1 MPFKMV
7 LATTTLAEY
16 WHPSLDMDNG
26 HYPLGLGYLQA
37 VAEQA
42 GHRVESLYLVR
53 EAVATCTDKI
63 LDAVKCLAADVLGLS
78 VITDNRVSTFRVI
91 EAAHERFP
99 DLRIVLG
106 GIHVS
111 TMYEQIVDR
120 YPFVVAVLGE
130 GEITLVDLLDAFET
144 GRDLS
149 EVQGIA
155 FFRDGRVVKTAERP
169 LIEDLDS
176 LPLPRHDI
184 FYSPTRQTGQLLT
197 SRGCPFTCS
206 FCALDS
212 TSRRKVRTRSPS
224 KVVDEI
230 EKILSDHPQTTTIYI
245 VDDQFF
251 VDNKRVIAIC
261 DEIVRRG
268 IKCRFICQGRVR
280 PLSRELVLA
289 LERAGFVAVSLGL
302 ESGSAAVLER
312 CKKKISLEDV
322 ERAVR
327 LFADSNIEIGVLLII
342 GLPGENL
349 QTIQETTD
357 FCKKLQK
364 IKYHVYDNKVQDLFI
379 YPGTEIYEIAKS
391 AGAINDDY
399 WLGEA
404 ECPRFH
410 VEIGTSEFISFREIL
425 LARLCPTR
433 IFTPGGFAAQRD
445 MIPLILKH
453 IWSAKVIFE
462 GHRALREVQEVALK
476 WMVEQGRTSL
486 SLSKAIPAGTCL
498 ITAFRKPG
506 SDTEVVLDHEIL
518 PTPLPAHQLIR
529 LAQQHGIT
537 PVVDSIND
545 AVTMFLEEG
554 FARGD
559 NRLDAIPSLPKNA
572 IKPALRY

>member
-1 MPFKMV
+1 MASRIL
-7 LATTTLAEY
+7 LATTTLAEH
-16 WHPSLDMDNG
+16 WHPTLDMDNG
-26 HYPLGLGYLQA
+26 HYPLGLGYLQS

-42 GHRVESLYLVR
+42 GHRVECLFLVR
-53 EAVATCTDKI
+53 EAVATCTDKV
-63 LDAVKCLAADVLGLS
+63 LDAVECLAADVLGLS
-78 VITDNRVSTFRVI
+78 VITDNRVSAFRVI

-99 DLRIVLG
+99 GLRIVLG

-111 TMYEQIVDR
+111 TMYEQIVGR

-155 FFRDGRVVKTAERP
+155 FFRDGQVVKTAERP

-184 FYSPTRQTGQLLT
+184 FYSPARQQGQLLT

-212 TSRRKVRTRSPS
+212 TSRRKVRTRSPT

-230 EKILSDHPQTTTIYI
+230 EKILSDHPQTTTIYV

-268 IKCRFICQGRVR
+268 IKCHFICQGRVR

-289 LERAGFVAVSLGL
+289 LERAGFIGVSLGL

-322 ERAVR
+322 ERAVH
-327 LFADSNIEIGVLLII
+327 LFADSPISIEVLLII

-349 QTIQETTD
+349 TSIIETTD
-357 FCKKLQK
+357 FCRKLQK
-364 IKYHVYDNKVQDLFI
+364 IKYHSYDSKVQDLFI
-379 YPGTEIYEIAKS
+379 YPGTEIYEIAKAS
-391 AGAINDDY
+391 GAIDDDF
-399 WLGEA
+399 WLGDGV
-404 ECPRFH
+404 CPRFH
-410 VEIGTSEFISFREIL
+410 VELGPSEFISFREIL
-425 LARLCPTR
+425 LTRLSPSR
-433 IFTPGGFAAQRD
+433 LFTPGGFVAQRE
-445 MIPLILKH
+445 MVPLILKYAYT
-453 IWSAKVIFE
+453 SQSNFE
-462 GHRALREVQEVALK
+462 GRHCIMELQYRVLNTL
-476 WMVEQGRTSL
+476 MEQGRLLLAKPIPEQVSFMTARRQFGSE
-486 SLSKAIPAGTCL
+486 SAI
-498 ITAFRKPG
+498 F
-506 SDTEVVLDHEIL
+506 LDNDKL
-518 PTPLPAHQLIR
+518 PSPLPISFLVWWTYQHQIAPLAHLI
-529 LAQQHGIT
+529 
-537 PVVDSIND
+537 SD
-545 AVTMFLEEG
+545 AVSTYLEEVYAKG
-554 FARGD
+554 ADGIAELRELYAEVPGP
-559 NRLDAIPSLPKNA
+559 R
-572 IKPALRY
+572 LRY